1 MRQDAMDKK
10 DSIDHVDKL
19 VKRVTVVQGSGE
31 TRRTEV
37 VYESDDHESE
47 DKPNFQSLERS
58 VRHMLKAQLVAAQ
71 EAYQRHLD
79 SAEKGGTAWMK
90 DAPGNLLKAGRKAA
104 KEMRK
109 SMPFARSED
118 DEEDGV

>member
-1 MRQDAMDKK
+1 MDKK
-10 DSIDHVDKL
+10 DSIDHIDEL

-31 TRRTEV
+31 NRRTEV
-37 VYESDDHESE
+37 VYESDAADEE
-47 DKPNFQSLERS
+47 DQLNFKTLERS
-58 VRHMLKAQLVAAQ
+58 VRHMLKAQLVASQ

-90 DAPGNLLKAGRKAA
+90 DAPGNLLKAGQKAV

-109 SMPFARSED
+109 SMPFARSDNED
-118 DEEDGV
+118 EDGA